1 MEFLKFLQSIRN
13 PFFDFLMATIT
24 HLGEETLF
32 MVIGMLFLWC
42 INKKRGYYIL
52 FAGFTGTVLIQFL
65 KITFRIPR
73 PWVLDPTFS
82 IVEEA
87 RLEATGYSFP
97 SGHTQCATTLYGGIA
112 CSEKKW
118 TWLRYASIAAIILV
132 AFSRM
137 YLGVH
142 TPKDVLVS
150 LAVGLVLVFVLYP
163 LMMRDHKTPWVMY
176 GTLAAFLLI
185 TLGNLLY
192 VSLYQFPA
200 NTDPENLE
208 HAIESAWKLFGV
220 VLSMCVIYPVEEK
233 FIRYETKAVW
243 WAQILKLAGGLIP
256 VLLIKILFKSPL
268 QALFGAAVGDC
279 VRYFLLVLFA
289 GLLWPLTFRFFSKL
303 GKKEA
308 KKSV

>member
-13 PFFDFLMATIT
+13 PICDFLMATVT

-42 INKKRGYYIL
+42 IDKKRGYYIL

-65 KITFRIPR
+65 KISFRIPR
-73 PWVLDPTFS
+73 PWVLDPSFS

-112 CSEKKW
+112 CSEKRW
-118 TWLRYASIAAIILV
+118 TWLRYASIAAVILV

-150 LAVGLVLVFVLYP
+150 FAVGVALIFILYP
-163 LMMRDHKTPWVMY
+163 LMMREHKTPWVMY
-176 GTLAAFLLI
+176 GTLIAVFLI
-185 TLGNLLY
+185 TLSNLLY
-192 VSLYQFPA
+192 VSLYHFPVD
-200 NTDPENLE
+200 TDPENLE

-220 VLSMCVIYPVEEK
+220 VISMCLIYPIEKK
-233 FIRYETKAVW
+233 FIRYETQAVW
-243 WAQILKLAGGLIP
+243 WAQILKLIGGLIP
-256 VLLIKILFKSPL
+256 VLLIKILFKAPL
-268 QALFGAAVGDC
+268 QALLGPAVGDC
-279 VRYFLLVLFA
+279 VRYFLLVSCA
-289 GLLWPLTFRFFSKL
+289 GLLWPLTFRFFAKL
-303 GKKEA
+303 GNKEKKT
-308 KKSV
+308 V